1 MKQKLLALILSAFL
15 NAFILTELQSA
26 MNDSALYIH
35 GTVVTVEGDSFT
47 GQIRWG
53 KEEAFWFDHFNSTKP
68 DNDNLDYLSRS
79 ELAALDD
86 DRSDRRWYH
95 RYWSWSSYG
104 INDHTHSFACEF
116 GDIES
121 LRPGRGDRVL
131 VTLRNGEVLRL
142 DGGSNDVGAT
152 ISIHD
157 DEVGLIRLDW
167 EDLDLISF
175 ANAPVGME
183 SAFGDPLYGT
193 VHTYAGTFTGYVQ
206 WDHDERLSSDEL
218 NGRSS
223 GGKLDIPFSKIK
235 VISKTRGGV
244 EVEMLSGREF
254 DLTGSND
261 VDSRNRGIIV
271 NISGMGRVDIPW
283 EEFEKVVFM
292 ETPATPTVAVREQ
305 TISKLSGTVTTL
317 DGKRYSGEMVYDL
330 DEAYDL
336 EILDGMDKDVAYLLP
351 FRHVKSIKPQ
361 NRNAC
366 LISMA
371 NGQKITLRNKVDVS
385 DDNDG
390 ILIGDLND
398 DPVYIP
404 WSEVEEVVIN

>member
-1 MKQKLLALILSAFL
+1 MCIR
-15 NAFILTELQSA
+15 
-26 MNDSALYIH
+26 DS
-35 GTVVTVEGDSFT
+35 
-47 GQIRWG
+47 
-53 KEEAFWFDHFNSTKP
+53 
-68 DNDNLDYLSRS
+68 
-79 ELAALDD
+79 
-86 DRSDRRWYH
+86 
-95 RYWSWSSYG
+95 
-104 INDHTHSFACEF
+104 
-116 GDIES
+116 
-121 LRPGRGDRVL
+121 
-131 VTLRNGEVLRL
+131 
-142 DGGSNDVGAT
+142 
-152 ISIHD
+152 
-157 DEVGLIRLDW
+157 
-167 EDLDLISF
+167 
-175 ANAPVGME
+175 
-183 SAFGDPLYGT
+183 
-193 VHTYAGTFTGYVQ
+193 
-206 WDHDERLSSDEL
+206 
-218 NGRSS
+218 
-223 GGKLDIPFSKIK
+223 
-235 VISKTRGGV
+235 SKTRGGV

-261 VDSRNRGIIV
+261 VDSHNRGIIV